1 MIWFWLVFIYRLI
14 SIFKRIIYFYL
25 NILYNRLA
33 LLLYIRI
40 IYFKVYLET
49 YMYTLLVF
57 IINFLNLTNSKS
69 VKVVLIFNYSYY
81 GSLLIYQFMNV
92 TIGSYF
98 WRLLRCIYNYISV
111 WKINILC
118 VQSWYTFINRISF
131 KK

>member
-1 MIWFWLVFIYRLI
+1 MILFWLVFIYRLI

>member
-33 LLLYIRI
+33 LLLYLRI